1 MNHIRNFSIIA
12 HIDHGKSTLADRL
25 IQRCGGLEARDM
37 SAQVLDSMDIEKERG
52 ITIKA
57 QTAALHYKAKNGEI
71 YNLNL
76 IDTPGH
82 VDFSYEVSRSLSACE
97 GALLV
102 VDASQGVEA
111 QTVANCYTALDLGVE
126 VVPVLNKM
134 DLPNADP
141 EGARKEIE
149 DVIGIDAT
157 DAISCSA
164 KTGLGIDDIL
174 EMVVAKVP
182 PPRGNPNAPLRA
194 MIIDSWFDSYVGVVM
209 LVRVVDGRLAKN
221 DRIKMMATGAMY
233 NADKVGVFTP
243 TDVERPA
250 LETGEVGYIIA
261 GIKELQAA
269 KVGDTVTLIKAGS
282 GGAAFTA
289 TEPLPGFKEI
299 QPQVFAGLYPTE
311 ANQYEGLRDSLEK
324 LKLNDASLHYEP
336 EVSQALGFGFRC
348 GFLGLLHMEIVQ
360 ERLEREFDQD
370 LITTAP
376 SVVYEVMTSDG
387 VVIKVENPAK
397 MPEQGKMVEI
407 REPIV
412 TVHLYMPQEYVGAV
426 MTLANQKRGIQLD
439 MTYAGRQ
446 VKLTYEIPLGEIV
459 LDFFDKLKSV
469 SRGYASMDYE
479 FKEFR
484 VADVVKVDI
493 LLNGEKVDALSII
506 VHRSQSQYRGRAVV
520 AKMREIIAR
529 QQFDVAI
536 QAAIGANI
544 IARESLKALRK
555 NVIAKCYGG
564 DISRK
569 KKLLEKQKAGKKRM
583 KQIGSVEV
591 PARSVFSHIAG
602 SRLMQFITSL
612 ILACF
617 VGYAGSWY
625 LGMHEGNFA
634 LLLFMAVVVTGCYW
648 LAERFYFLPQR
659 EKAAQALQDASTAAH
674 G

>member
-25 IQRCGGLEARDM
+25 IQRCGGLADRDM
-37 SAQVLDSMDIEKERG
+37 EAQVLDSMDIEKERG

-57 QTAALHYKAKNGEI
+57 QTAALRYKALDGKV

-111 QTVANCYTALDLGVE
+111 QTVANCYTALELGVE
-126 VVPVLNKM
+126 VLPVLNKM

-141 EGARKEIE
+141 DNARAEIE

-157 DAISCSA
+157 EAIPCSA
-164 KTGLGIDDIL
+164 KTGMGIDEIL
-174 EMVVAKVP
+174 EAVVAKVP

-194 MIIDSWFDSYVGVVM
+194 MIIDSWFDTYVGVVM
-209 LVRVVDGRLAKN
+209 LVRVVDGRLG
-221 DRIKMMATGAMY
+221 RGERFKMMASEAVY
-233 NADKVGVFTP
+233 NADNLGVFTP
-243 TDVERPA
+243 TSQPRES
-250 LETGEVGYIIA
+250 LEAGEVGFIIA

-269 KVGDTVTLIKAGS
+269 KVGDTVTLEKKLPNNLGP
-282 GGAAFTA
+282 A
-289 TEPLPGFKEI
+289 TEALPGFKEI

-311 ANQYEGLRDSLEK
+311 ASEYDSLRDALEK

-376 SVVYEVMTSDG
+376 SVVYQVAKNDGEVLM
-387 VVIKVENPAK
+387 VENPSK
-397 MPEQGKMVEI
+397 MPDTGKMAEI

-426 MTLANQKRGIQLD
+426 MTLANQKRGVQ
-439 MTYAGRQ
+439 MSMAYHGRQ
-446 VKLTYEIPLGEIV
+446 VMLTYEMPLGEIV

-479 FKEFR
+479 FKEYR
-484 VADVVKVDI
+484 ASDVVKVDI

-520 AKMREIIAR
+520 AKMREIISR
-529 QQFDVAI
+529 QMYDVAI
-536 QAAIGANI
+536 QAAIGATI
-544 IARESLKALRK
+544 IARETIKALRK
-555 NVIAKCYGG
+555 NVLAKCYGG

-591 PARSVFSHIAG
+591 PQEAFLA
-602 SRLMQFITSL
+602 
-612 ILACF
+612 ILQ
-617 VGYAGSWY
+617 V
-625 LGMHEGNFA
+625 E
-634 LLLFMAVVVTGCYW
+634 
-648 LAERFYFLPQR
+648 
-659 EKAAQALQDASTAAH
+659 D
-674 G
+674 

>member
-1 MNHIRNFSIIA
+1 MKHIRNFSIIA

-25 IQRCGGLEARDM
+25 IQRCGGLAERQM
-37 SAQVLDSMDIEKERG
+37 EAQVLDSMDIEKERG

-57 QTAALHYKAKNGEI
+57 QTAALQYKAQDGQV

-126 VVPVLNKM
+126 VLPVLNKM
-134 DLPNADP
+134 DLPQSDP
-141 EGARKEIE
+141 ENAKAEIE

-157 DAISCSA
+157 DAIPCSA
-164 KTGLGIDDIL
+164 KTGMGIDEIL
-174 EMVVAKVP
+174 EAIVAKVP
-182 PPRGNPNAPLRA
+182 APRGNPEGPLRA

-209 LVRVVDGRLAKN
+209 LVRVVDGRLLKGE
-221 DRIKMMATGAMY
+221 RFKMMATGAVY
-233 NADKVGVFTP
+233 NADNLGVFTP
-243 TDVERPA
+243 ANEPRDR
-250 LETGEVGYIIA
+250 LEAGQVGFIIA

-269 KVGDTVTLIKAGS
+269 KVGDTITLEKKLPNNAGPAS
-282 GGAAFTA
+282 EA
-289 TEPLPGFKEI
+289 LPGFKEI

-311 ANQYEGLRDSLEK
+311 ASEYDQLRDALEK

-376 SVVYEVMTSDG
+376 SVVYEVVMPG
-387 VVIKVENPAK
+387 GEVVMVENPAK
-397 MPEQGKMVEI
+397 MPDQGKLQEI

-412 TVHLYMPQEYVGAV
+412 TVHLYMPQDYVGPV
-426 MTLANQKRGIQLD
+426 MTLANQKRGVQ
-439 MTYAGRQ
+439 MNMQYHGRQ
-446 VKLTYEIPLGEIV
+446 VMLTYEMPLGEIV

-479 FKEFR
+479 FKEYR
-484 VADVVKVDI
+484 ASDVVKVDI

-520 AKMREIIAR
+520 AKMREIISR
-529 QQFDVAI
+529 QMFDVAI

-544 IARESLKALRK
+544 IARETIKALRK
-555 NVIAKCYGG
+555 NVLAKCYGG

-569 KKLLEKQKAGKKRM
+569 RKLLEKQKAGKKRM

-591 PARSVFSHIAG
+591 PQEAFLA
-602 SRLMQFITSL
+602 
-612 ILACF
+612 ILQ
-617 VGYAGSWY
+617 V
-625 LGMHEGNFA
+625 E
-634 LLLFMAVVVTGCYW
+634 
-648 LAERFYFLPQR
+648 
-659 EKAAQALQDASTAAH
+659 D
-674 G
+674 

>member
-25 IQRCGGLEARDM
+25 IQRCGGLEEREM
-37 SAQVLDSMDIEKERG
+37 QAQVLDSMDIEKERG

-57 QTAALHYKAKNGEI
+57 QTAALQYKAKDGQV

-134 DLPNADP
+134 DLPQADP
-141 EGARKEIE
+141 DNAKTEIE
-149 DVIGIDAT
+149 DVIGIDASE
-157 DAISCSA
+157 AIPCSA
-164 KTGLGIDDIL
+164 KTGMGIEEIL
-174 EMVVAKVP
+174 EDIVAKVP
-182 PPRGNPNAPLRA
+182 APRGNPDGPLRA

-209 LVRVVDGRLAKN
+209 LVRVVDGRLGKG
-221 DRIKMMATGAMY
+221 DRIKMMATGTMY
-233 NADKVGVFTP
+233 NADNLGVFTP
-243 TDVERPA
+243 ANQPRNS
-250 LETGEVGYIIA
+250 LEAGEVGYIIA

-269 KVGDTVTLIKAGS
+269 KVGDTITQIKTGS
-282 GGAAFTA
+282 GGASATA
-289 TEPLPGFKEI
+289 TEALPGFKEI

-311 ANQYEGLRDSLEK
+311 ANQYDALRDSLEK

-376 SVVYEVMTSDG
+376 SVVYQVVRGDGEVIM
-387 VVIKVENPAK
+387 VENPSK
-397 MPEQGKMVEI
+397 MPDQAKIEEI

-412 TVHLYMPQEYVGAV
+412 TVHLYMPQEYVGPV
-426 MTLANQKRGIQLD
+426 MTLANQKRGVQLN
-439 MTYAGRQ
+439 MSYHGRQ
-446 VKLTYEIPLGEIV
+446 VMLTYELPLGEIV

-479 FKEFR
+479 FKEYR
-484 VADVVKVDI
+484 ASDVVKVDI

-506 VHRSQSQYRGRAVV
+506 VHRTQAQYRGRAVA
-520 AKMREIIAR
+520 AKMREIISR
-529 QQFDVAI
+529 QMFDVAI

-544 IARESLKALRK
+544 IARETIKALRK
-555 NVIAKCYGG
+555 NVLAKCYGG
-564 DISRK
+564 DITRK
-569 KKLLEKQKAGKKRM
+569 RKLLEKQKAGKKRM

-591 PARSVFSHIAG
+591 PQEAFLA
-602 SRLMQFITSL
+602 
-612 ILACF
+612 ILQ
-617 VGYAGSWY
+617 V
-625 LGMHEGNFA
+625 E
-634 LLLFMAVVVTGCYW
+634 
-648 LAERFYFLPQR
+648 E
-659 EKAAQALQDASTAAH
+659 
-674 G
+674 